1 MPLVNRLS
9 SFANLHDLA
18 GVDAPDD
25 GEGENAGLS
34 TSRRQQQQ
42 QQEQQQR
49 TADSADDSSI
59 PANSAA
65 AAASAPRTPR
75 NKKLQEHRSG
85 GRRPNKADQ
94 PSLDVD
100 DDDDGNTST
109 YKNDEP
115 ARSSTEQATKSPC
128 PSPLSP
134 SARKTWL
141 NPSPT
146 PNEARLTVVQITDVY
161 TLDNFA
167 SLKTML
173 RTMRERQG
181 PHGTVLSMLT
191 GDFLVRTS

>member
-18 GVDAPDD
+18 GVNAPDD

-34 TSRRQQQQ
+34 TSRW
-42 QQEQQQR
+42 QQQR
-49 TADSADDSSI
+49 QQETADSADDSSI
-59 PANSAA
+59 PANSATA
-65 AAASAPRTPR
+65 AAPRTPWNR
-75 NKKLQEHRSG
+75 KLHEHRSG

-109 YKNDEP
+109 YNNDEP
-115 ARSSTEQATKSPC
+115 KEQTTSPSPC

-134 SARKTWL
+134 SASRKTWL